1 MTGFN
6 YKESQNAENCWNCYQ
21 GIIYPLS
28 RGLLCGYTDKE
39 TRGDHRCGL
48 YIRQQV
54 KDKTEPEAQE
64 ELFG

>member
-6 YKESQNAENCWNCYQ
+6 YKESQNVENCGNCYQ
-21 GIIYPLS
+21 GIYHLS
-28 RGLLCGYTDKE
+28 RGLLCGYTDKA

-54 KDKTEPEAQE
+54 KEKTEPEGQE
-64 ELFG
+64 ELF